1 MQTEG
6 EKQSGHRTA
15 IIVAVLGLIGVLA
28 SPLIPRIWDTLFPPS
43 RSPSIEAFAAS
54 SQKVTAGDSV
64 RLRWRVKDADRVAI
78 DPGLNEGSMPG
89 GSWEDRPR
97 QTTRYTLTAST
108 TAGATAQRSLT
119 VEVMQGTSTPIPGA
133 GDGAPPPRNQHP
145 GLTMIPEFN
154 IDRPNS
160 TWDLEALNVGARDYK
175 ACDKPCFDRVDCK
188 SYVYYKP
195 GVRGR
200 DAVCVLKSEL
210 PIAVQNQPCCVTGV
224 VKERAFQQ

>member
-6 EKQSGHRTA
+6 EKQSDHRTA

-28 SPLIPRIWDTLFPPS
+28 SPLIPRIWDTLFPSS

-54 SQKVTAGDSV
+54 SHKVTAGDSV

-78 DPGLNEGSMPG
+78 NPGLTEGSLPG

-97 QTTRYTLTAST
+97 HTTLYTLTAST

-119 VEVMQGTSTPIPGA
+119 VEVMQGTSTPTPGA
-133 GDGAPPPRNQHP
+133 GGGASPPR
-145 GLTMIPEFN
+145 LTIIAEFN

-160 TWDLEALNVGARDYK
+160 TWDIESLNVGARDYK
-175 ACDKPCFDRVDCK
+175 ACDEPCFNRADCK

-195 GVRGR
+195 GVRGK

-210 PIAVQNQPCCVTGV
+210 PMAVQNQPCCVTGV
-224 VKERAFQQ
+224 VKERALQQ